1 MAERSLY
8 LECASGIS
16 GDMFVGALLGL
27 GADAGKLE
35 AALNSMKVEGA
46 SIRISRVKRND
57 LDAVDFDVILDK
69 DHDGH
74 DHDMEYLYGH
84 LHKTEHGD
92 HHEDHHYH
100 DEHEHHHEH
109 GHTHEHGERHLSEVN
124 AIIDTADITEGA
136 RVLAK
141 RIFEILADAE
151 GRVHG
156 VPADQV
162 HFHEVGAVD
171 SIMDVVA
178 AAVCFDDLGVKKV
191 YVESLRE
198 GRGTVRSRHGI
209 LPIPVPAVSAIL
221 EDYALPMQFLNA
233 EGEFI
238 TPTGAAIAAAIT
250 TDHQLPGKFTI
261 AKIGIG
267 SGKRKHELPSMLRA
281 FLIEEIEEKQSDIIW
296 KLEAN
301 MDDCTGEQLGY
312 LMERLLS
319 EGARDVHYSPCY
331 MKKNR
336 PATQLNVIC
345 DEEKLEDLEN
355 IIFLES
361 TTIGIRRIPVYRSV
375 LPREIITIKTP
386 YGNGE
391 VKVCSMPDGTK
402 RVYPEYES
410 VKKLA
415 LSSGKSYEE
424 IYQIMKEYKG
434 M

>member
-1 MAERSLY
+1 MSEKSLY

-27 GADAGKLE
+27 GANVGKLE
-35 AALNSMKVEGA
+35 QALQSMKVEGA
-46 SIRISRVKRND
+46 LIKISKVKRNE
-57 LDAVDFDVILDK
+57 LDAFDFDVILDK
-69 DHDGH
+69 EHDGH

-84 LHKTEHGD
+84 LQKTDQSVHD
-92 HHEDHHYH
+92 HEEDHHH
-100 DEHEHHHEH
+100 DHAHQ
-109 GHTHEHGERHLSEVN
+109 HEHGERHLSEIYD
-124 AIIDTADITEGA
+124 IIDTADITDGA

-156 VPADQV
+156 VRREQV

-178 AAVCFDDLGVKKV
+178 AAVCFDDLGVSKV

-221 EDYALPMQFLNA
+221 EDYSLPIRFLNA

-250 TDHQLPGKFTI
+250 TDHELPGKFTI
-261 AKIGIG
+261 SKIGIG
-267 SGKRKHELPSMLRA
+267 SGKRKYDPPSMLRA
-281 FLIEEIEEKQSDIIW
+281 FLIENIEDKQSDIIW

-301 MDDCTGEQLGY
+301 MDDCSGEQLGY

-319 EGARDVHYSPCY
+319 AGARDVHYSPCY

-345 DEEKLEDLEN
+345 DEEKLEELEN
-355 IIFLES
+355 IIFFES

-375 LPREIITIKTP
+375 LPRETRKVKTP
-386 YGNGE
+386 YGEGV
-391 VKVCSMPDGTK
+391 VKICSMPDGSK

-410 VKKLA
+410 VKDLA
-415 LSSGKSYEE
+415 QNSGKSYEE
-424 IYQIMKEYKG
+424 IYQILKEYKG